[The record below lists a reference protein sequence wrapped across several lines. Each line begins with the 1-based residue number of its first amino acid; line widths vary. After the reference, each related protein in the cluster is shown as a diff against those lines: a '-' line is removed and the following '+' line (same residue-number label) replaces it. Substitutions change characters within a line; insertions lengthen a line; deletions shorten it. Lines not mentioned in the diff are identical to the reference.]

1 MNSGTAEPTF
11 NLLSIGQRGV
21 GKTVF
26 LVGSYTEL
34 HTDSQTKYKQKLWFD
49 CQERQV
55 QEKIDRITNYILK
68 NGHYPPPTTNI
79 TNFNFTLK
87 RRRLLGIQTLCHF
100 HWLDIPGEICSIHN
114 SDFRAMVTNSDGCCV
129 FIDAYALVRNNNTY
143 LQCLEEIVKQ
153 VMAIAS
159 LAYLHDLKYPFV
171 VILTKCDLLEPSRL
185 SHQLNQFLEP
195 LTTRLDAVKAN
206 YQTFYSLI
214 PIVRTLN
221 AVTLKPT
228 GAAAPL
234 LWLTL
239 ELSQSDNLGLRQ
251 NRLEVVPHPR
261 PNILQTFQELISK
274 LQRSRVRAADQAVE
288 VKQKQIPSL
297 YLLPTARN
305 RTRTRNSFFV
315 LALSIV
321 ALVGIGGLAYRYT
334 KINQMC
340 SGLIKC
346 SPATKSPVENIR
358 QTTSPAAS
366 FKLPSNSRPQDSTK

>member
-1 MNSGTAEPTF
+1 MNSETAEPTF

-34 HTDSQTKYKQKLWFD
+34 HADSQTKYKQKLWFD

-55 QEKIDRITNYILK
+55 QEKLDRIVNYIFQ
-68 NGHYPPPTTNI
+68 NGHYPPPTMNI

-87 RRRLLGIQTLCHF
+87 RRRLLGTQTLCHF
-100 HWLDIPGEICSIHN
+100 HWSDIPGEICSIHN

-129 FIDAYALVRNNNTY
+129 FIDAYALVHNNNIY
-143 LQCLEEIVKQ
+143 LQYLEEIVKQ

-171 VILTKCDLLEPSRL
+171 VILTKCDLLEPSR

-195 LTTRLDAVKAN
+195 LTTRLDAVKAS

-214 PIVRTLN
+214 PIVCTPD

-234 LWLTL
+234 LWLAW
-239 ELSQSDNLGLRQ
+239 ELSQSDNLGLMQ
-251 NRLEVVPHPR
+251 NRLEVVPHLR
-261 PNILQTFQELISK
+261 SNILQAFQELVSK
-274 LQRSRVRAADQAVE
+274 LLRSRVKVADQAVK
-288 VKQKQIPSL
+288 VKQKQVPGL
-297 YLLPTARN
+297 HLLPTART
-305 RTRTRNSFFV
+305 RTRTRNSFLV
-315 LALSIV
+315 LAVSIV

-334 KINQMC
+334 KLTQKC

-346 SPATKSPVENIR
+346 PPAAKSPAENIR
-358 QTTSPAAS
+358 QTTAPVAS
-366 FKLPSNSRPQDSTK
+366 FGLPSNSRSHDSTK